1 MFTLSRELRRTPLE
15 ALFADSND
23 RSTRR
28 YLEDLGFS
36 TEFRNRFLHPF
47 LAGIFLEADLETPS
61 RMARFVLK
69 MFAEGSAV
77 LPPGGIAQ
85 AAEWLQSELQAT
97 EFRLAS
103 SVAEAGPRGVT
114 LETENRSRVMRFSS
128 LE

>member
-1 MFTLSRELRRTPLE
+1 
-15 ALFADSND
+15 
-23 RSTRR
+23 
-28 YLEDLGFS
+28 
-36 TEFRNRFLHPF
+36 
-47 LAGIFLEADLETPS
+47 
-61 RMARFVLK
+61 MARFVLK